1 MGHWIL
7 TGGGL
12 YAAIFVAI
20 IRGIFENIVNLF

>member
-12 YAAIFVAI
+12 YAAIFIAI
-20 IRGIFENIVNLF
+20 IRGIVENIANFF